1 MTGGSSNPDSGPRGR
16 MRSVGSSP
24 SEIGTPDL
32 DAWARMAG
40 AGYLIIIVA
49 GIFAEFFVRSSLI
62 QPGDPGGTAQAIAAA
77 EGFFRTG
84 VAAEL
89 VMLVAD
95 VAVAGALYVVLRGVD
110 SGLALLAAFFRL
122 AHAAVVGVNL
132 LATYL
137 PLILIGPVGESSG
150 LGPEALDG
158 LVLLAL
164 ELHGYG
170 YTVGLVFFGVH
181 CLLLGHLVR
190 RSRMFPP
197 VLGVLL
203 MIAGAGYLVDGFAQT
218 LLVDYPAYE
227 GVFLMVVFL
236 PAFVGEVSFCLW
248 LLARGVSGTGR
259 REAAPA

>member
-1 MTGGSSNPDSGPRGR
+1 MTDGSADRGAGAAGGGGPGG
-16 MRSVGSSP
+16 VPPPP
-24 SEIGTPDL
+24 SADL
-32 DAWARMAG
+32 DAWARTAG
-40 AGYLIIIVA
+40 AGYLIIIIA

-62 QPGDPGGTAQAIAAA
+62 QPGDPGGTARAIAAS
-77 EGFFRTG
+77 ETLFRTG

-89 VMLVAD
+89 VMLMAD
-95 VAVAGALYVVLRGVD
+95 VTVAGALYVVLRDVD
-110 SGLALLAAFFRL
+110 RGLALLAAFFRL

-137 PLILIGPVGESSG
+137 PLMLVGEVGALSG
-150 LGPEALDG
+150 LAPGTLDG
-158 LVLLAL
+158 LTLLAL

-218 LLVDYPAYE
+218 LLTDYAAHE
-227 GVFLMVVFL
+227 GTFLMVVFL
-236 PAFVGEVSFCLW
+236 PAFVGEVSFCIW
-248 LLARGVSGTGR
+248 LLARGVGWGGR
-259 REAAPA
+259 RAVEPA